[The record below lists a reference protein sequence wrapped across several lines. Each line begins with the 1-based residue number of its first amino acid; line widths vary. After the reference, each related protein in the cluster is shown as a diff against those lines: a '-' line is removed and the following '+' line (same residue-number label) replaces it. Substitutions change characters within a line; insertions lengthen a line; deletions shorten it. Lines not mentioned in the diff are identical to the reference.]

1 MLTWLPTY
9 GKVLA
14 AIYALVWSIAAYQP
28 LDFQSWALEQIGVIL
43 ALIVLW
49 RVQVNAPVSHLS
61 LTLIFL
67 FLCAHAVG
75 THYTYAQVPLA
86 DFLQTHF
93 ALSLEQSFGWTR
105 NHYDRIVHFLFG
117 LFITLPVLESLR
129 QHNALRGGWY
139 YVMPFA
145 LVFSVSTLYELGEWI
160 AALLFGGELG
170 IHFLGVQ
177 GDLWDA
183 QKDMALAGV
192 GSVLTLV
199 LVAVLERRPRLPQSE
214 MRS

>member
-1 MLTWLPTY
+1 MLPWLPAY
-9 GKVLA
+9 GNVLA
-14 AIYALVWSIAAYQP
+14 AIYALVWGIAAYQP
-28 LDFQSWALEQIGVIL
+28 LDFQAWALEQIGVLL

-49 RVQVNAPVSHLS
+49 RVQVNAPVSNLS

-86 DFLQTHF
+86 DFVQTHF
-93 ALSLEQSFGWTR
+93 GVSLGEHLGWTR

-145 LVFSVSTLYELGEWI
+145 LVFSVSTLYELGEWV
-160 AALLFGGELG
+160 AALIFGGDLG
-170 IHFLGVQ
+170 VHFLGIQ

-192 GSVLTLV
+192 GSALTLL
-199 LVAVLERRPRLPQSE
+199 LVALFEKRPTIQSAK
-214 MRS
+214 S

>member
-1 MLTWLPTY
+1 MLSWLPRY
-9 GKVLA
+9 GKFLA
-14 AIYALVWSIAAYQP
+14 AIYAIVWLIAAYQP
-28 LDFQSWALEQIGVIL
+28 LDFQAWALEQIGVVF
-43 ALIVLW
+43 ALFVLW
-49 RVQVNAPVSHLS
+49 RVQVNAPVSHVS

-86 DFLQTHF
+86 EVAQSHF
-93 ALSLEQSFGWTR
+93 GISFERVFGWTR

-129 QHNALRGGWY
+129 QHNQLRGAWY

-145 LVFSVSTLYELGEWI
+145 LVFSVSTLYELGEWV
-160 AALLFGGELG
+160 AVLLFGGELG

-183 QKDMALAGV
+183 QKDMALAGA
-192 GSVLTLV
+192 GSALTLL
-199 LVAVLERRPRLPQSE
+199 LVALFGRRHS
-214 MRS
+214 

>member
-1 MLTWLPTY
+1 MLPWLPAY
-9 GKVLA
+9 GNVLA
-14 AIYALVWSIAAYQP
+14 AIYALVWGIAAYQP
-28 LDFQSWALEQIGVIL
+28 LDFQAWALEQIGVLL

-49 RVQVNAPVSHLS
+49 RVQVNAPVSNLS

-75 THYTYAQVPLA
+75 THYTYAQVPQA
-86 DFLQTHF
+86 EIVQTHYGV
-93 ALSLEQSFGWTR
+93 SLGEHLGWTR

-145 LVFSVSTLYELGEWI
+145 LVFSVSTLYELGEWV
-160 AALLFGGELG
+160 AALIFGGDLG
-170 IHFLGVQ
+170 IHFLGIQ

-192 GSVLTLV
+192 GSALTLL
-199 LVAVLERRPRLPQSE
+199 LVALFEKRPTIQSAK
-214 MRS
+214 S